1 MISGPALHTFS
12 PKNLTFTQNYTEMKL
27 HTLLAVAAV
36 FAATALSAQTIHLR
50 KVGDELYAVSID
62 DATLTVD
69 AAHGGKILS
78 FKLGEQ
84 EVLAQNP
91 AANAPAPAPAP
102 AEGQPPR
109 RRFFNPNSYGST
121 FWTSPQA
128 EWNWPPVPEYDSL
141 PYTAEIQEG
150 PVRFGDSAMHAFVL
164 EGQVSKYGYRI
175 RKTITTDPSDLAFVI
190 IYSIINESGET
201 RKVAPWEITRVPNG
215 GYLEFDAKAEDVT
228 PADLMKVSFE
238 EDVAKLE
245 IDVADQNRKI
255 NVDGKGWLKFHDNG
269 LVLTQCFPDI
279 AQEEA
284 APGEA
289 EIQVYIDARKTF
301 VEIEAQ
307 GPYTELKPGE
317 QLDWAVRWYL
327 ATDK

>member
-1 MISGPALHTFS
+1 
-12 PKNLTFTQNYTEMKL
+12 MKL
-27 HTLLAVAAV
+27 NAILAVAAV
-36 FAATALSAQTIHLR
+36 FAATALSAQTIQKLDDD
-50 KVGDELYAVSID
+50 KYVVSVQD
-62 DATLTVD
+62 LSLTVD

-84 EVLAQNP
+84 EVIAQNP
-91 AANAPAPAPAP
+91 AAEPQPAQPAP

-141 PYTAEIQEG
+141 PYTAEIKDG
-150 PVRFGDSAMHAFVL
+150 PVKVVDVAIPALFL

-175 RKTITTDPSDLAFVI
+175 CKTITVDPSDLAFI
-190 IYSIINESGET
+190 ITYSIVNESGEV

-215 GYLEFDAKAEDVT
+215 GFLEFEAKPEGVT
-228 PADLMKVSFE
+228 PADLMKVTFDDSKATLE
-238 EDVAKLE
+238 VDVAN
-245 IDVADQNRKI
+245 QNRKI
-255 NVDGKGWLKFHDNG
+255 NVDGKGWLNFRDNG
-269 LVLTQCFPDI
+269 HVLTQRFPDI
-279 AQEEA
+279 APEDA

-289 EIQVYIDARKTF
+289 EIQVYIDARKSF

-307 GPYTELKPGE
+307 GPYTELQPGE
-317 QLDWAVRWYL
+317 KLDWTVRWYL
-327 ATDK
+327 AEDK